1 MVIALIN
8 GGEATLKRYYKEKN
22 HIRLQPSNSAMEP
35 IIIESGTPIEI
46 QGVVIGLIRKY

>member
-8 GGEATLKRYYKEKN
+8 GGEATLKRYYKEKD
-22 HIRLQPSNSAMEP
+22 HIRLQPSNATMQP
-35 IIIESGTPIEI
+35 IIIEPGTAIEI